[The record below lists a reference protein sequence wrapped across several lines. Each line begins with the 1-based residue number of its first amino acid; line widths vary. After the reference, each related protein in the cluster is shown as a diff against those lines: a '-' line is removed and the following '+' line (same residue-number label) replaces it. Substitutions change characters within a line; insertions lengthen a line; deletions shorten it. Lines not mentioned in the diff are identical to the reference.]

1 MGQVTGQIESIGEK
15 HGQGANGP
23 WTSYSMKINGTWNS
37 VGFDKPAYGEGQ
49 VVTFE
54 MVPNPK
60 NPQYQNMKKGSMQLS
75 AGSPQGAPAANNA
88 APQASSGPTPN
99 QMQIMR
105 QAGVKAANAFA
116 SHSGWEGDQA
126 GIIDLAREF
135 LAFYTGELDQAKAE
149 NTFNDDVPF

>member
-15 HGQGANGP
+15 QGTGKTGNPYTMYSVKVNGAWHGA
-23 WTSYSMKINGTWNS
+23 
-37 VGFDKPAYGEGQ
+37 GFDKPAYGEGQ
-49 VVTFE
+49 IVTFE
-54 MVPNPK
+54 MVQNG
-60 NPQYQNMKKGSMQLS
+60 QYQNMKKGSMQLS

-105 QAGVKAANAFA
+105 QNAVTNANAFA
-116 SHSGWEGDQA
+116 AHSGWEGDQA

-135 LAFYTGELDQAKAE
+135 LAFYTGELDKTQAE
-149 NTFNDDVPF
+149 DTFNDDVPF

>member
-15 HGQGANGP
+15 QGTGKTGNPYTMYSVKVNGAWHGA
-23 WTSYSMKINGTWNS
+23 
-37 VGFDKPAYGEGQ
+37 GFDKPAYGEGQ

-54 MVPNPK
+54 MVQNG
-60 NPQYQNMKKGSMQLS
+60 QYQNMKKGSMQLS
-75 AGSPQGAPAANNA
+75 AGGTPGAIGAGPAPVAQA
-88 APQASSGPTPN
+88 ASGPTPN

-105 QAGVKAANAFA
+105 QNAVTNANAFA
-116 SHSGWEGDQA
+116 AHSGWEGDQA